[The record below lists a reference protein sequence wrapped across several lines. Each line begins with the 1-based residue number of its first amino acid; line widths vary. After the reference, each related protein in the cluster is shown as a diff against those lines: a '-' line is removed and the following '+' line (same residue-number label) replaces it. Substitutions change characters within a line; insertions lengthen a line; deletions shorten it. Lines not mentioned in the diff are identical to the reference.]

1 MKVLA
6 LENEV
11 VNATE
16 DDFRPHLKAEAAK
29 VWELC
34 QAGVIREIYFRGDA
48 RRAVLILEC
57 GSREEAQQILGTLPL
72 VKEGLTDFE
81 VVPLTPYTGF
91 SRLFAL
97 GL

>member
-11 VNATE
+11 ANATE
-16 DDFRPHLKAEAAK
+16 NDFRPHLKAEAAK

-57 GSREEAQQILGTLPL
+57 GS
-72 VKEGLTDFE
+72 
-81 VVPLTPYTGF
+81 
-91 SRLFAL
+91 
-97 GL
+97 